1 MIRSQAMLTPSDEAS
16 SSFCCGAQR
25 LYWSKNI
32 KIGLPFSNG
41 AHYSN
46 PEVDKLLEAAAIET
60 DEKKRREL
68 LFKFQEIIAQELPI
82 INLIAPPTIVV
93 AKKSVQNYAPGAEG
107 LSGNFADAWVDP
119 ARA

>member
-1 MIRSQAMLTPSDEAS
+1 
-16 SSFCCGAQR
+16 
-25 LYWSKNI
+25 
-32 KIGLPFSNG
+32 
-41 AHYSN
+41 
-46 PEVDKLLEAAAIET
+46 
-60 DEKKRREL
+60 L

-107 LSGNFADAWVDP
+107 LSGNFADTWVDP